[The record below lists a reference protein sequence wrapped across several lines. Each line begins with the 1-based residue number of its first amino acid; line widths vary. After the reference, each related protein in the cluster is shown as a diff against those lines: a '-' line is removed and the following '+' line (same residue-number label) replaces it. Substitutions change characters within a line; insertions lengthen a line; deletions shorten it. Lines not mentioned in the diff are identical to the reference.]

1 MRKARDVKLKELAS
15 EIGRSTGWL
24 SQLERGQANPSLNDL
39 NAIADYFDLDVSF
52 FFRSSAPSEE
62 ERNLVRRRA
71 DRVPIGSFVK
81 GLKEELLSPGLGG
94 AFEVLTSYFEPHQI
108 GERSTPA
115 RSTEEGGVVISGHLT
130 LTVGDVIVDLEPGD
144 SFQFADSEYS
154 WKNQGDVQAVVIWI
168 ISPPLLR

>member
-1 MRKARDVKLKELAS
+1 MD
-15 EIGRSTGWL
+15 
-24 SQLERGQANPSLNDL
+24 DL
-39 NAIADYFDLDVSF
+39 NAIANFFDLDVSF
-52 FFRSSAPSEE
+52 FFRSSSPSEG
-62 ERNLVRRRA
+62 ERAIVRRHA

-94 AFEVLTSYFEPHQI
+94 AFEVLTSYFEPHQV

-115 RSTEEGGVVISGHLT
+115 RSTEEGGVVVSGHLT

-154 WKNQGDVQAVVIWI
+154 WKNEGDEQAVVIWI